1 MFVSD
6 FQVKNNHRMWLGAFR
21 CSAIRLKIMA
31 WNTAEARKHVR
42 HAELLTK
49 AIRDQQVDA

>member
-1 MFVSD
+1 MEMRV
-6 FQVKNNHRMWLGAFR
+6 GAFR
-21 CSAIRLKIMA
+21 CSAIQPKLMA
-31 WNTAEARKHVR
+31 WNTARTPKHVR